1 MRSRSL
7 FFTAI
12 LAAGSASALAADPT
26 PEQVQFFESKVR
38 PVLSA
43 KCYKC
48 HSLEEG
54 KAKGGLTLDSK
65 AGVLKGGDTGEALKP
80 GDPDASLLI
89 QAITYKDKDL
99 QMPPKGEKLSDQE
112 IAVLTAWVK
121 MGAPDPRSETAAT
134 KLTGLTEKAR
144 DHWAFQPVKKPA
156 IPVVKNRAWCVT
168 PVDAFILEKLE
179 AKGMVPSPPAQKE
192 TLLRRATYD
201 LIGLPPTPQEI
212 YAFLA
217 DESPQAFVKVVDRL
231 LASPHY
237 GERWGRFWLDSARY
251 SDTTG
256 GERDARRADYRF
268 PYAWTYRDWVIKAF
282 NDDMPYDQFVLQQLA
297 ADKLPRNTAANS
309 AALGFLTV
317 GERFNN
323 ANDIIND
330 RIDVVTKGFL
340 GLTVSCAR
348 CHDHMFDP
356 IPTEDYY
363 ALHGIFASTV
373 EASEQPLLGV
383 TEDPKLATDFKQK
396 LEALEQENRTKYFNT
411 LTAQTEKFREKPSA
425 YLIAGHKR
433 AQTSSEKDQ
442 QEADAMI
449 RSEELDVEIMREARR
464 ELRRDDPILGPLARM
479 QNGDESFAAVMADA
493 AKPGS
498 KTNPLVVAALKDLK
512 ATTFEDVAKGY
523 DKVFASVGAKA
534 KDIFQAYSSA
544 QTSTVTVDMPLKQL
558 VIFPFEIKPAPEL
571 TTESLRQISGG
582 WPQQMQ
588 NRANFAFA
596 KINEL
601 ILTHEGAPAKA
612 MAVADVMRP
621 RDSQVFIRGQA
632 DVRGDTVPRRF
643 LEVLSDGR
651 PRAFKQGS
659 GRLELA
665 QAIASKKNPLT
676 ARVMVNRVW
685 MHHFGQGFVRT
696 PDDIGTQS
704 EAPSH
709 PELIDYLS
717 HYFMEQGWS
726 LKKLHKL
733 IMLSKVYQNSS
744 YKNAPYEVADPE
756 NRLLWRANIRRLDFE
771 ALRDSLLVFSGQ
783 LDRALVRNR
792 DGSVSPAGG
801 QPVNLT
807 DEPYSYRRS
816 VYGYIDRG
824 NLPELMSAF
833 DFSNPEMTNSARTTT
848 IVPQQALFLMNSPMA
863 VDVARRIIARPEVA
877 SERKDHTRILRIYE
891 IIFQRQPKPEEIQM
905 GVAFLTAEN
914 KAQTTV
920 AAEMKE
926 NVEKAQKAVEKK
938 YQDMMGRNDGAKA
951 IQNKGKL
958 VERRPL
964 TPYETYAHAL
974 LLSNEASYIN

>member
-1 MRSRSL
+1 MLSRSL
-7 FFTAI
+7 FLTGVFM
-12 LAAGSASALAADPT
+12 ASAAFAADPT
-26 PEQVQFFESKVR
+26 PEQIQFFESKVR

-65 AGVLKGGDTGEALKP
+65 AGLLKGGDTGDALKA
-80 GDPDASLLI
+80 GDPDGSLMI
-89 QAITYKDKDL
+89 QAIGYKDKDL
-99 QMPPKGEKLSDQE
+99 QMPPKGEKLTNSE
-112 IAVLTAWVK
+112 IADLTAWVK
-121 MGAPDPRSETAAT
+121 MGAPDPRKEVAAT
-134 KLTGLTEKAR
+134 KLTGLTDKAR
-144 DHWAFQPVKKPA
+144 EHWAFQPVKKPA
-156 IPVVKNRAWCVT
+156 IPLVKNRAWCVT
-168 PVDAFILEKLE
+168 PVDAFVLQQLE
-179 AKGMVPSPPAQKE
+179 AKGMVPSPPATKE
-192 TLLRRATYD
+192 ALLRRATYD
-201 LIGLPPTPQEI
+201 LLGLPPTPQEI

-217 DESPQAFVKVVDRL
+217 DDSPQAFVKVVDRL

-237 GERWGRFWLDSARY
+237 GERWARYWLDSARY

-256 GERDARRADYRF
+256 GERNAARADYRF
-268 PYAWTYRDWVIKAF
+268 PYAWTYRDWVIKSF
-282 NDDMPYDQFVLQQLA
+282 NDDMPYDQFILQQLA
-297 ADKLPRNTAANS
+297 ADKLPKNTTANA
-309 AALGFLTV
+309 AALGFITV
-317 GERFNN
+317 GEQFEN
-323 ANDIIND
+323 ANDVIND

-363 ALHGIFASTV
+363 ALHGIFASTI
-373 EASEQPLLGV
+373 EPGEQPLLGV
-383 TEDPKLATDFKQK
+383 TSDVKLAEDFKQK
-396 LEALEQENRTKYFNT
+396 LAAIEQENRTKYYDVISEQ
-411 LTAQTEKFREKPSA
+411 TALFREKPSA
-425 YLIAGHKR
+425 YLVAGHKR
-433 AQTSSEKDQ
+433 AQASSEKDQ
-442 QEADAMI
+442 LEADQII
-449 RSEELDVEIMREARR
+449 RDQKLDVQLMREVLR
-464 ELRRDDPILGPLARM
+464 ELRKDDPILGPLARFI
-479 QNGDESFAAVMADA
+479 NGGEKPAVILADLEKPESKV
-493 AKPGS
+493 
-498 KTNPLVVAALKDLK
+498 NPLVAGAFKG
-512 ATTFEDVAKGY
+512 ATPKTLEEFAKLY
-523 DKVFASVGAKA
+523 DKAFASVGSKA
-534 KDIFQAYSSA
+534 KDVVQAYATA
-544 QTSTVTVDMPLKQL
+544 QSGAVTVDATMAQL
-558 VIFPFEIKPAPEL
+558 VEFPFELVAVSEL
-571 TTESLRQISGG
+571 STNRLRQISGN

-588 NRANFAFA
+588 NKANFSFA

-601 ILTHEGAPAKA
+601 LLTHDGAPSKA
-612 MAVADVMRP
+612 MAVADAMKP

-632 DVRGDTVPRRF
+632 DVRGDSVPRRF

-676 ARVMVNRVW
+676 ARVLVNRVW

-726 LKKLHKL
+726 QKKLHKL

-744 YKNAPYEVADPE
+744 YKNAAYEVSDPE

-771 ALRDSLLVFSGQ
+771 SLRDSLLVYSGQ
-783 LDRALVRNR
+783 LDRALVRNAN
-792 DGSVSPAGG
+792 GTISPAGG

-824 NLPELMSAF
+824 NLPELMSSF

-877 SERKDHTRILRIYE
+877 SVREDHTRILRIYE
-891 IIFQRQPKPEEIQM
+891 IIFQRQPSPTEIKV
-905 GVAFLTAEN
+905 GVEFLTAEN
-914 KAQTTV
+914 RAQTALV
-920 AAEMKE
+920 ASMKD
-926 NVEKAQKAVEKK
+926 NVEKAQKDVEKK
-938 YQDMMGRNDGAKA
+938 QSEMMGRNDGAKA
-951 IQNKGKL
+951 IQNEGKL
-958 VERRPL
+958 VERRSL

-974 LLSNEASYIN
+974 ILSNEASYIN

>member
-7 FFTAI
+7 FFTGFLVA
-12 LAAGSASALAADPT
+12 ASAVAADPT
-26 PEQVQFFESKVR
+26 PEQIQFFESKIR

-65 AGVLKGGDTGEALKP
+65 AALIKGGDTGTALKA
-80 GDPDASLLI
+80 GDPDNSLLI
-89 QAITYKDKDL
+89 QAISYKDKDL

-112 IAVLTAWVK
+112 IADLTAWVK
-121 MGAPDPRSETAAT
+121 MGAPDPRTEVAAT
-134 KLTGLTEKAR
+134 KLTGLTDKAR
-144 DHWAFQPVKKPA
+144 EHWAFQPVKKPA
-156 IPVVKNRAWCVT
+156 VPAVKNRAWCVT
-168 PVDAFILEKLE
+168 PVDAFILEKME
-179 AKGMVPSPPAQKE
+179 AKGMVPSPPAKKE

-237 GERWGRFWLDSARY
+237 GERWGRYWLDSARY

-268 PYAWTYRDWVIKAF
+268 PYAWTYRDWVIKAV

-297 ADKLPRNTAANS
+297 ADKLPKNATANA
-309 AALGFLTV
+309 AALGFITV
-317 GERFNN
+317 GERFDN
-323 ANDIIND
+323 ANDVIND

-363 ALHGIFASTV
+363 ALHGIFASTI
-373 EASEQPLLGV
+373 EPSEQPLLGV
-383 TEDPKLATDFKQK
+383 TDNQKLAEDFKQK
-396 LEALEQENRTKYFNT
+396 LAAIEQENRTKYYNVLGT
-411 LTAQTEKFREKPSA
+411 QTAMVREKPSA

-442 QEADAMI
+442 QEADDLI
-449 RSEELDVEIMREARR
+449 RSEKLDVEMIREVRR
-464 ELRRDDPILGPLARM
+464 ELRKDDPILGPLARF
-479 QNGDESFAAVMADA
+479 NGGESFAAIMADA
-493 AKPGS
+493 GKMGS
-498 KTNPLVVAALKDLK
+498 KYNPLVIAAFKGVEPK
-512 ATTFEDVAKGY
+512 SFEDVAKVY
-523 DKVFASVGAKA
+523 DKVFASVEPKA
-534 KDIFQAYSSA
+534 KEIFQAYATA
-544 QTSTVTVDMPLKQL
+544 QSGAVIVDAPVAQL
-558 VIFPFEIKPAPEL
+558 VVFPFQIAASPEL
-571 TTESLRQISGG
+571 TTERLRQISGG

-588 NRANFAFA
+588 NRANLSFA

-601 ILTHEGAPAKA
+601 LLTHEGAPAKA
-612 MAVADVMRP
+612 MAVADSMKP

-632 DVRGDTVPRRF
+632 DVRGNSVPRRF

-676 ARVMVNRVW
+676 ARVLVNRVW

-717 HYFMEQGWS
+717 SYFMEQGWS
-726 LKKLHKL
+726 MKKLHKL

-783 LDRALVRNR
+783 LDRALIKNT
-792 DGSVSPAGG
+792 DGSLALAGG

-824 NLPELMSAF
+824 NLPELMSNF

-877 SERKDHTRILRIYE
+877 SERADHTRILRIYE
-891 IIFQRQPKPEEIQM
+891 IIFQRQPTRAEIQM
-905 GVAFLTAEN
+905 GVDFLTAEN
-914 KAQTTV
+914 KAQTTLV
-920 AAEMKE
+920 ASMKD
-926 NVEKAQKAVEKK
+926 NVEKAQKSVEKK
-938 YQDMMGRNDGAKA
+938 YMDMMGRNDGAKA
-951 IQNKGKL
+951 IQNEGKL
-958 VERRPL
+958 VERRSL